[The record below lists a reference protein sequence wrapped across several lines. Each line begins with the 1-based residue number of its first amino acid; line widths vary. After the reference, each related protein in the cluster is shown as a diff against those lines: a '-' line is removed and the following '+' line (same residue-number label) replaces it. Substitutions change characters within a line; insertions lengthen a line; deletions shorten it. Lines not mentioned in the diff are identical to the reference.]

1 MDMDIYMRT
10 IVLGPPGT
18 GKTTTLL
25 NKVDDYLK
33 QTDPDKIGYFAF
45 TQKAAH
51 EARDRAIKKFN
62 LTEDDLPYFRTLHS
76 LAFRK
81 LGLKKDQVMQPRHY
95 KDLGKKLGFPVT
107 YADYQEDQGGIFTS
121 DSEYLRIIQL
131 AQLRNI
137 TPEQQ
142 FDLQEHTQDLERD
155 QLRIIHNELA
165 RYKKEYNLIDFN
177 DMILDFTKSDKSP
190 KFDVVF
196 IDEAQDLSLMQWDM
210 TRSIWNK
217 TKDSFIAGDDDQAI
231 FRWAGADVDSFIALK
246 GQYLPLTQSYRIPA
260 RVHGLAMGIINKIR
274 NRIDKSWEPR
284 VSQGNL
290 HRHFDIDSIDMSSG
304 DWLVLSRT
312 RHMLTDIEES
322 LYRQGLYYENRYK
335 RSSEKELHQAAT
347 SWENLRQGK
356 LSSYKEI
363 ENIIKFIGPK
373 HWHAKKIKG
382 MAKGSFYGMDQ
393 LVKDYGLQVKTVWYE
408 AFDNAGQT
416 KVNYLR
422 KMRKNGEKLNE
433 KPRIELST
441 IHAAKGGEATNVVL
455 LTDLTENTMRS
466 YERNPDDE
474 NRLFYVGATRTKE
487 NLHIIR
493 PKDYDKSFPME
504 DYE

>member
-1 MDMDIYMRT
+1 MRT

-33 QTDPDKIGYFAF
+33 QTDPDKVGYFAF
-45 TQKAAH
+45 TQKAAY

-81 LGLKKDQVMQPRHY
+81 LGIKKDQVMQQRHY
-95 KDLGKKLGFPVT
+95 RDLGKKLGFPVT
-107 YADYQEDQGGIFTS
+107 YADYQEDQGSAFTS

-142 FDLQEHTQDLERD
+142 FDLNEHTQDLERST
-155 QLRIIHNELA
+155 LRIIDNELT

-210 TRSIWNK
+210 AKTIWNK
-217 TKDSFIAGDDDQAI
+217 TQDSFIAGDDDQAI
-231 FRWAGADVDSFIALK
+231 YKWAGADVDSFIALE
-246 GQYLPLTQSYRIPA
+246 GQYLPLTQSFRIPA
-260 RVHGLAMGIINKIR
+260 KVHGVAMGIINRIR
-274 NRIDKSWEPR
+274 NRIDKTWQPKT
-284 VSQGNL
+284 VQGSL
-290 HRHFDIDSIDMSSG
+290 HRHYSADTIDMSTG
-304 DWLVLSRT
+304 EWLVLART
-312 RHMLTDIEES
+312 KYLLKDIEES
-322 LYRQGLYYENRYK
+322 LYQRGLYYTSKYR
-335 RSSEKELHQAAT
+335 RGTEKDLHEAAT
-347 SWENLRQGK
+347 AWEHLRQGQLVNFK
-356 LSSYKEI
+356 QI
-363 ENIIKFIGPK
+363 ESISKYMGPK
-373 HWHAKKIKG
+373 HWHKKKIKG
-382 MAKGSFYGMDQ
+382 MTKESFYGIDQ
-393 LVKDYGLQVKTVWYE
+393 LVNDYGLQVKTVWYE
-408 AFDNAGQT
+408 AFDDAGQT
-416 KVNYLR
+416 KVDYLR
-422 KMRKNGEKLNE
+422 KMRANGEKLNE

-441 IHAAKGGEATNVVL
+441 IHGAKGGEAQNVVL
-455 LTDLTENTMRS
+455 LTDLTQNTMKG
-466 YERNPDDE
+466 YERDPDDE

-487 NLHIIR
+487 NLHIIEPR
-493 PKDYDKSFPME
+493 K
-504 DYE
+504 YEKGYLL

>member
-1 MDMDIYMRT
+1 MRT

-76 LAFRK
+76 LAFRR
-81 LGLKKDQVMQPRHY
+81 LGIKKDQVMQQRHY

-107 YADYQEDQGGIFTS
+107 YADHQEDQGSIFSS

-142 FDLQEHTQDLERD
+142 FDLNEHTQDLERST
-155 QLRIIHNELA
+155 LRIIANELS

-210 TRSIWNK
+210 AKTIWNK
-217 TKDSFIAGDDDQAI
+217 TTDSFIAGDDDQAI
-231 FRWAGADVDSFIALK
+231 YKWAGADVDSFIALQ

-260 RVHGLAMGIINKIR
+260 KVHGVAMGIINRIR
-274 NRIDKSWEPR
+274 NRIDKTWQPK
-284 VSQGNL
+284 VNQGTL
-290 HRHFDIDSIDMSSG
+290 HRHYTADTINMSSG
-304 DWLVLSRT
+304 EWLVLART
-312 RHMLTDIEES
+312 KHLLKELEES
-322 LYRQGLYYENRYK
+322 LYRRGLYY
-335 RSSEKELHQAAT
+335 SSKYRRGTEKDLHEAAT
-347 SWENLRQGK
+347 AWEHLRQGQLVNFK
-356 LSSYKEI
+356 QI
-363 ENIIKFIGPK
+363 ENISKYMGPK
-373 HWHAKKIKG
+373 HWHKKKIKG
-382 MAKGSFYGMDQ
+382 MAKESFYGIDQ
-393 LVKDYGLQVKTVWYE
+393 LVNDYGLQVKTVWYE
-408 AFDNAGQT
+408 AFDDAGQT
-416 KVNYLR
+416 KVDYLR

-433 KPRIELST
+433 RPRIELST
-441 IHAAKGGEATNVVL
+441 IHGAKGGESENVVL
-455 LTDLTENTMRS
+455 LTDLTINTMRG
-466 YERNPDDE
+466 YERDPDDE

-487 NLHIIR
+487 NLHIIE
-493 PKDYDKSFPME
+493 PKK
-504 DYE
+504 YEKGYMI

>member
-1 MDMDIYMRT
+1 MRT

-25 NKVDDYLK
+25 KKVDSYLK
-33 QTDPDKIGYFAF
+33 NTDPDKIGYFAF

-51 EARDRAIKKFN
+51 EARDRAMRDFN
-62 LTEDDLPYFRTLHS
+62 LGEDDLPYFRTLHS

-95 KDLGKKLGFPVT
+95 KDLGNKLGFPVT

-142 FDLQEHTQDLERD
+142 FDLAEHTQDLERD
-155 QLRIIHNELA
+155 QLRIIANELI
-165 RYKKEYNLIDFN
+165 RYKKEYNLIDYN
-177 DMILDFTKSDKSP
+177 DMILDFTKSDLSP

-210 TRSIWNK
+210 AKTIWKK
-217 TKDSFIAGDDDQAI
+217 TENAFIAGDDDQAI
-231 FRWAGADVDSFIALK
+231 FRWAGADVDSFINLK
-246 GQYLPLTQSYRIPA
+246 GTYLPLTQSYRIPTK
-260 RVHGLAMGIINKIR
+260 VHNLAMNIINKIT
-274 NRIDKSWEPR
+274 NRIPKTWQPKTNE
-284 VSQGNL
+284 GTL
-290 HRHFDIDSIDMSSG
+290 HRHFDVDSIDMTTG

-312 RHMLTDIEES
+312 RHMLNDIEES
-322 LYRQGLYYENRYK
+322 LYRQGLYYKNRYK
-335 RSSEKELHQAAT
+335 RNDEQDLHEAAT
-347 SWENLRQGK
+347 SWESGLKGHP
-356 LSSYKEI
+356 LSYKQVEKI
-363 ENIIKFIGPK
+363 SKYMSDK
-373 HWHAKKIKG
+373 HWQKKKIKG
-382 MAKGSFYGMDQ
+382 MTKGGFYNIDQ
-393 LVKDYGLQVKTVWYE
+393 LVTDYGLQIKTTWYE

-416 KVNYLR
+416 RVNYLR

-433 KPRIELST
+433 KPRIEMST
-441 IHAAKGGEATNVVL
+441 IHGAKGGEATNVVL
-455 LTDLTENTMRS
+455 MTDLTQNTMKG

-487 NLHIIR
+487 NLHIVE
-493 PKDYDKSFPME
+493 PKK
-504 DYE
+504 YEKGYIL

>member
-1 MDMDIYMRT
+1 MRT

-51 EARDRAIKKFN
+51 EARDRAMKQFN
-62 LTEDDLPYFRTLHS
+62 LEEDDLPYFRTLHS

-81 LGLKKDQVMQPRHY
+81 LGLKKDQVMQQRHY
-95 KDLGKKLGFPVT
+95 KDLGSKIGFPVG
-107 YADYQEDQGGIFTS
+107 YAVYQEDHDGTGCNFSS

-131 AQLRNI
+131 AQLKNI
-137 TPEQQ
+137 TIEQQ
-142 FDLQEHTQDLERD
+142 YDLKEHVQDLSFSN
-155 QLRIIHNELA
+155 LRIISNELK
-165 RYKKEYNLIDFN
+165 RYKKEYSLIDFN
-177 DMILDFTKSDKSP
+177 DMITEFTKSDKSP

-196 IDEAQDLSLMQWDM
+196 IDEAQDLSLMQWEM
-210 TRSIWNK
+210 ARSIWKK
-217 TKDSFIAGDDDQAI
+217 TEDSFIAGDDDQAI
-231 FRWAGADVDSFIALK
+231 YKWAGADVDSFIALK

-260 RVHGLAMGIINKIR
+260 KVHGLAMGIINRIR
-274 NRIDKSWEPR
+274 NRIDKTWQPKVNEGTL
-284 VSQGNL
+284 Q
-290 HRHFDIDSIDMSSG
+290 RHFDVDSIDMTKG

-312 RHMLTDIEES
+312 RHMLTDIGES
-322 LYRQGLYYENRYK
+322 LYRQGLYYKNKYK
-335 RSSEKELHQAAT
+335 RTNEQGLHEAAT
-347 SWENLRQGK
+347 AWEYLRQGQ
-356 LSSYKEI
+356 LITYKQVESI
-363 ENIIKFIGPK
+363 SKYMGPK

-382 MAKGSFYGMDQ
+382 MAKESFYGIDQ

-408 AFDNAGQT
+408 AFDEAGQT
-416 KVNYLR
+416 EVDYLR

-441 IHAAKGGEATNVVL
+441 IHGAKGGEATNVVL
-455 LTDLTENTMRS
+455 LTNLTENTMRS

-487 NLHIIR
+487 NLHIIE
-493 PKDYDKSFPME
+493 PKK
-504 DYE
+504 YEKGYLL

>member
-1 MDMDIYMRT
+1 MRT

-81 LGLKKDQVMQPRHY
+81 LGLKKDNVMQPRHY

-142 FDLQEHTQDLERD
+142 FDLAEHTQDLERD
-155 QLRIIHNELA
+155 QLRIIHNELR

-177 DMILDFTKSDKSP
+177 DMILDFTKSNMSP

-210 TRSIWNK
+210 AKSIWNR
-217 TKDSFIAGDDDQAI
+217 TTDAFIAGDDDQAI

-246 GQYLPLTQSYRIPA
+246 GEYLPLTQSYRIPA
-260 RVHGLAMGIINKIR
+260 KVHNLAMSIINKIK
-274 NRIDKSWEPR
+274 NRIDKTWKPK
-284 VSQGNL
+284 VNQGTL
-290 HRHFDIDSIDMSSG
+290 HRHFDVDSIDMSHG

-312 RHMLTDIEES
+312 RHMLNDIEES
-322 LYRQGLYYENRYK
+322 LYRKGLYYKNRYK
-335 RSSEKELHQAAT
+335 RNDEQDLHECAIA
-347 SWENLRQGK
+347 WESCLKGQP
-356 LSSYKEI
+356 LSYKQVESMSKYI
-363 ENIIKFIGPK
+363 SDK
-373 HWHAKKIKG
+373 HWHKKKIKG
-382 MAKGSFYGMDQ
+382 MTKGSFYNIDQ
-393 LVKDYGLQVKTVWYE
+393 LVNDYGLQIKTVWYE

-416 KVNYLR
+416 RVNYLR

-441 IHAAKGGEATNVVL
+441 IHAAKGGEAENVVL

-487 NLHIIR
+487 NLHLVE
-493 PKDYDKSFPME
+493 PKK
-504 DYE
+504 YEKGYIL

>member
-1 MDMDIYMRT
+1 MRT

-51 EARDRAIKKFN
+51 EARDRAMKQFN
-62 LTEDDLPYFRTLHS
+62 LEEDDLPYFRTLHS

-81 LGLKKDQVMQPRHY
+81 LGLKKDQVMQKRHY
-95 KDLGKKLGFPVT
+95 KDLGSKLGFPVG
-107 YADYQEDQGGIFTS
+107 YAVYQEDHDGTGCTFGS

-131 AQLRNI
+131 AQLKNI
-137 TPEQQ
+137 TIEQQ
-142 FDLQEHTQDLERD
+142 YDLKEHVQDLSFSN
-155 QLRIIHNELA
+155 LRIISNELK
-165 RYKKEYNLIDFN
+165 RYKKEYSLIDYN

-196 IDEAQDLSLMQWDM
+196 IDEAQDLSLMQWEM
-210 TRSIWNK
+210 ARSIWKK
-217 TKDSFIAGDDDQAI
+217 TEDSFIAGDDDQAI
-231 FRWAGADVDSFIALK
+231 YKWAGADVDSFIALK

-260 RVHGLAMGIINKIR
+260 KVHGLAMGIINRIR
-274 NRIDKSWEPR
+274 NRIDKTWQPKVNEGTL
-284 VSQGNL
+284 Q
-290 HRHFDIDSIDMSSG
+290 RHFDVDSIDMTKG

-312 RHMLTDIEES
+312 RHMLTDIGES
-322 LYRQGLYYENRYK
+322 LYRQGLYYKNKYK
-335 RSSEKELHQAAT
+335 RTNEQVLHEAAT
-347 SWENLRQGK
+347 AWEYLRQGQ
-356 LSSYKEI
+356 LITYKQVESI
-363 ENIIKFIGPK
+363 SKYMGPK

-382 MAKGSFYGMDQ
+382 MAKESFYGIDQ

-408 AFDNAGQT
+408 AFDEAGQT
-416 KVNYLR
+416 EVDYLR

-441 IHAAKGGEATNVVL
+441 IHGAKGGEATNVVL
-455 LTDLTENTMRS
+455 LTNLTENTMRS

-487 NLHIIR
+487 NLHIIE
-493 PKDYDKSFPME
+493 PKK
-504 DYE
+504 YEKGYIL

>member
-1 MDMDIYMRT
+1 MRT

-51 EARDRAIKKFN
+51 EARDRAIRKFN

-81 LGLKKDQVMQPRHY
+81 LGLKKDNVMQPRHY

-142 FDLQEHTQDLERD
+142 FDLAEHTQDLERD
-155 QLRIIHNELA
+155 QLRIIHNELR

-177 DMILDFTKSDKSP
+177 DMILDFTKSDVSP

-210 TRSIWNK
+210 ARSIWNK

-231 FRWAGADVDSFIALK
+231 FRWAGADVDSFIALQ

-260 RVHGLAMGIINKIR
+260 KVHGLAMGIINKIK
-274 NRIDKSWEPR
+274 NRIDKTWQPK
-284 VSQGNL
+284 VNQGNL
-290 HRHFDIDSIDMSSG
+290 HRHFDIDSINMSTG
-304 DWLVLSRT
+304 EWLILSRT
-312 RHMLTDIEES
+312 RHMLNDIEES
-322 LYRQGLYYENRYK
+322 LYRQGLYYKNRYK
-335 RSSEKELHQAAT
+335 RNDEQDLHECAIA
-347 SWENLRQGK
+347 WEGCLKGQP
-356 LSSYKEI
+356 LSYKQVESI
-363 ENIIKFIGPK
+363 SKYISDR
-373 HWHAKKIKG
+373 HWHKKKIKG
-382 MAKGSFYGMDQ
+382 MTKGSFYNIDQ
-393 LVKDYGLQVKTVWYE
+393 LVNDYGLRIKTVWYE

-416 KVNYLR
+416 RVNYLR

-441 IHAAKGGEATNVVL
+441 IHAAKGGEAENVVL

-487 NLHIIR
+487 NLHLVE
-493 PKDYDKSFPME
+493 PKK
-504 DYE
+504 YEKGYIL

>member
-1 MDMDIYMRT
+1 MRT

-51 EARDRAIKKFN
+51 EARDRAMKQFN
-62 LTEDDLPYFRTLHS
+62 LEEDDLPYFRTLHS

-81 LGLKKDQVMQPRHY
+81 LGLKKDQVMQKRHY
-95 KDLGKKLGFPVT
+95 KDLGSKLGFPVG
-107 YADYQEDQGGIFTS
+107 YAVYQEDHDGTGCTFGS

-131 AQLRNI
+131 AQLKNI
-137 TPEQQ
+137 TIEQQ
-142 FDLQEHTQDLERD
+142 YDLKEHVQDLSFSN
-155 QLRIIHNELA
+155 LRIISNELK
-165 RYKKEYNLIDFN
+165 RYKKEYSLIDFN

-196 IDEAQDLSLMQWDM
+196 IDEAQDLSLMQWEM
-210 TRSIWNK
+210 ARSIWKK
-217 TKDSFIAGDDDQAI
+217 TEDSFIAGDDDQAI
-231 FRWAGADVDSFIALK
+231 YKWAGADVDSFIALK

-260 RVHGLAMGIINKIR
+260 KVHGLAMGIINRIR
-274 NRIDKSWEPR
+274 NRIDKTWQPKVNEGTL
-284 VSQGNL
+284 Q
-290 HRHFDIDSIDMSSG
+290 RHFDVDSIDMTKG

-312 RHMLTDIEES
+312 RHMLTDIGES
-322 LYRQGLYYENRYK
+322 LYRQGLYYKNKYK
-335 RSSEKELHQAAT
+335 RTNEQGLHEAAT
-347 SWENLRQGK
+347 AWEYLRQGQ
-356 LSSYKEI
+356 LITYKQVESI
-363 ENIIKFIGPK
+363 SKYMGPK

-382 MAKGSFYGMDQ
+382 MAKESFYGIDQ

-408 AFDNAGQT
+408 AFDEAGQT
-416 KVNYLR
+416 EVDYLR

-441 IHAAKGGEATNVVL
+441 IHGAKGGEATNVVL
-455 LTDLTENTMRS
+455 LTNLTENTMRS

-487 NLHIIR
+487 NLHIIE
-493 PKDYDKSFPME
+493 PKK
-504 DYE
+504 YEKGYIL

>member
-1 MDMDIYMRT
+1 MRT

-81 LGLKKDQVMQPRHY
+81 LGLKKDNVMQPRHY

-142 FDLQEHTQDLERD
+142 FDLAEHTQDLERD
-155 QLRIIHNELA
+155 QLRIIHNELI

-177 DMILDFTKSDKSP
+177 DMILDFTKSDVSP

-210 TRSIWNK
+210 ARSIWNK

-231 FRWAGADVDSFIALK
+231 FRWAGADVDSFIALQ

-260 RVHGLAMGIINKIR
+260 KVHGLAMGIINKIK
-274 NRIDKSWEPR
+274 NRIDKTWQPK
-284 VSQGNL
+284 VNQGTL
-290 HRHFDIDSIDMSSG
+290 HRHFDIDSVNMSTG
-304 DWLVLSRT
+304 EWLILSRT
-312 RHMLTDIEES
+312 RHMLNDIEES
-322 LYRQGLYYENRYK
+322 LYRQGLYYKNRYK
-335 RSSEKELHQAAT
+335 RNDEQDLHECAIA
-347 SWENLRQGK
+347 WESCLKGQP
-356 LSSYKEI
+356 LSYKQVESMSKYI
-363 ENIIKFIGPK
+363 SDK
-373 HWHAKKIKG
+373 HWQKKKIKG
-382 MAKGSFYGMDQ
+382 MTKGSFYNIDQ
-393 LVKDYGLQVKTVWYE
+393 LVNDYGLQVKTVWYE

-416 KVNYLR
+416 RVNYLR

-441 IHAAKGGEATNVVL
+441 IHAAKGGEAENVVL

-487 NLHIIR
+487 NLHIIE
-493 PKDYDKSFPME
+493 PKK
-504 DYE
+504 YEKGYLL